1 MQQQQQPCAAAA
13 AHTRPPPGRPAG
25 AAAPPAPLRMP
36 DYPPREGE
44 REKERV
50 GAPALHHQLLA
61 GAWPAFRAAG
71 LAWPASHAAG
81 AWPAPGA
88 SPAWPGRR

>member
-1 MQQQQQPCAAAA
+1 
-13 AHTRPPPGRPAG
+13 
-25 AAAPPAPLRMP
+25 MP

-61 GAWPAFRAAG
+61 DAWLAFRAAG

-88 SPAWPGRR
+88 SPTWPAAGNGQATARTAEQEGERGNWGREREREERG